1 MAAETRGANSVA
13 TRWRPSHKCCAPA
26 SCMPETGSSAT
37 TVRDQLVKAIPA
49 TAGEISVNYVIPG
62 CKSQMHP
69 DLVITNK
76 EAKIII
82 VDVTIPFENW
92 CQAFTNDWAC
102 KQEKYVPLANI
113 LRNRGYGMIA
123 AGAGAA
129 EPELVSRIVSHLKS
143 QGLFDQFRRDCLADV
158 DTKPAYQNLR
168 QRVDNF
174 VSNHLATHTW
184 SPHLNKNQLRNNIRQ
199 QVLKSGMLES
209 GIDRIIS
216 QVVDPKINH
225 TFRPQVEKA
234 VHEFLA
240 TLNHKEEA
248 GPSTSPSEEKADT
261 SIIVQGVST
270 AAPSAS
276 VASDAMSILE
286 TITSLNQEASAARA
300 STDNTNSKNNDR
312 PSKRLPSQQ
321 SIDGSTERERN
332 SEDLPDRER
341 AICDPEGEGIE
352 TVAKCEDLIELP
364 CQSEEVKNVIKD
376 ANNLVH
382 ASKEI
387 LQESEDQKSKLTE
400 KGDKKQDGTEKG
412 ERKKDKK
419 EKADKKS
426 DYTKKNDDNLK
437 SKEEKHVKEVESVK
451 QLVPEKNSNK
461 HKAAESTKEEY
472 AMEDS
477 DMEVLSDI
485 TVSSVHTSDLSSFE
499 EESEEEVVVSDTTEE
514 GEITSDDEEEKNNRS
529 KTKTQTNEPSDG
541 KTKPVRH
548 AYIHKPFLYSK
559 YYSDS
564 DDERTVEQRRQS
576 IAREKEERLLRRQIN
591 RERLE
596 EKRKQKAAEKTKSLK
611 TGSQDAKG
619 KSGLN
624 SEESSVRGVEIK
636 ATGTSIKDVLKEQ
649 KFLEK
654 KVALSRKRKRDSR
667 YVENSLKKQSEE
679 DPKETQNTNE
689 VCEKISK
696 EMKHNHGKSEA
707 TKPVRRLSESVHSTE
722 ESKNDSKVEKEHK
735 RKISTSVH
743 MEGMQQENET
753 RDPKKQLDRTD
764 TSAEEVQKQKCIF
777 KNEKHVKK
785 DDAETQNLKSITK
798 KEVKSNRDKNEKERT
813 LSEDKLSV
821 KHKYK
826 GDSIHKANDD
836 TDLHSL
842 EKSLKGEDSVQKHN
856 QLTKVSSDDKS
867 ERKSKHRSERKMS
880 AASKEGKNASE
891 HTFKND
897 ESLRK
902 ENNKKDRHISTEKPK
917 LEYKSKRSSSDSRP
931 QKDSQSTSRQPASA
945 SQRRSESC
953 SEDKHEVESAN
964 SDSNLKQ
971 EDNIHRER
979 RRSKSLV
986 EDKFLLKSKS
996 KSHSKQSK
1004 ILETDLQ
1011 ESFTKQDSSQKP
1023 DKDKNIDENDAEKQ
1037 RKSKNEDKVFEES
1050 SIQPELESGAHTI
1063 YNSQKESSHKVK
1075 LQPSEKIAVKEKAR
1089 SDKDLSCTKLE
1100 RKFSME
1106 GHKSKSLKH
1115 SNKEMKKE
1123 EISKLED
1130 KDIKEFDSSH
1140 ERILGTT
1147 VGMDKK
1153 SSKRFLSENKKG
1165 NFLMQEVTTREEK
1178 QATDVF
1184 VTSPIPATQSSGR
1197 TNDDSYSEQ
1206 CEVPMELDSEQTKV
1220 HAASKIEEKSNNS
1233 QDKGFENVLKENMSV
1248 HISKNEL
1255 RKKSVDFEACAS
1267 ELPDTANRNS
1277 EETNE
1282 RENTCTFAK
1291 VDDALDKVSKQA
1303 SEDQGPIQQG
1313 AYQINVVYEKSGTI
1327 LLNAPGKE
1335 LTSENVKKPKN
1346 LKNMVSPNEEN
1357 VSLVSTSSRSEDAS
1371 HTKSVNKYLPS
1382 FTGSL
1387 DSTCKNESPNLDRPT
1402 LNRGTFILDN
1412 AATEYTGKGGT
1423 VLSFLMKEGEVT
1435 MTDKIEKKEE
1445 SPLISEQSGEDKS
1458 GLMGI
1463 QEDYAQVTKQDGV
1476 QGRNECKITDLKT
1489 DESFTDKAADHGG
1502 ITTKELVV
1510 NPEKKERKSL
1520 HTGCAAKEEK
1530 ELATDVVKKNEE
1542 HDGGAVIESSSVLV
1556 PANVTRD
1563 PEDEFKD
1570 SITASG
1576 TEEGDGLIVDD
1587 EGKSESNA
1595 VGTSA
1600 GNSEHSMACN
1610 RLETTE
1616 ATAIGTSTE
1625 KTIEHTIMATSTGEK
1640 QGKGGHIVHSEK
1652 EGDATT
1658 TCSEKESE
1666 VTVIC
1671 TSIEADEGFTTGIW
1685 VKSSEDVSFASE
1697 ADVGECTVATAEEDG
1712 GGVTEGFAES
1722 ESVLTSTKEEESGE
1736 CSMTD
1741 AEESGK
1747 GSVNASGVET
1757 EDHVNSAGTEE
1768 KDDAVTSAGSEE
1780 KRKASTCVG
1789 TDKFEGSVTC
1799 IGEIESDG
1807 AVTSA
1812 GTEAGEG
1819 SRSSENSDG
1828 FQSNMAKVDQM
1839 KETEGA
1845 VTCTGAEERGHNF
1858 IICSVTDADAQEE
1871 STVTGACVEMVTNNN
1886 TKIGTRPNKCEDT
1899 VNGESAV
1906 TSTGITAE
1914 DDADIAVVCTG
1925 LGDSSEGFAV
1935 CLRAEKCES
1944 AMGSTGAKEDPNITM
1959 ISIGSCDD
1967 EGFVTST
1974 GSKEEDEEGE
1984 DTVTS
1989 TGRGNEEIE
1998 HASTCTGMEDESA
2011 LICIGAE
2018 EGESSIICIV
2028 AEQVEAES
2036 GVAATNVNK
2045 VGVDS
2050 LTGAEK
2056 EANGGLTCKN
2066 VKGIVESS
2074 VTSAGTVDKDV
2085 MTPNTEKGKEA
2096 VVLDTEESEG
2106 PMTSAVTEKDKEQFA
2121 TAKGKEENAMICVGN
2136 SDFEGPMTTLVA
2148 KEDENPVLI
2157 YTDKEEKSKDDIHST
2172 STVEEGD
2179 ATLQCSVT
2187 EVEEGPL
2194 SAARTDGNNESSL
2207 TLIDT
2212 EETEAPM
2219 PSTAIDFK
2227 GSLHTASCRQE
2238 KDECTMISTSIVEE
2252 FEAPMPSAAR
2262 ECTAARTEEMNESN
2276 VVSIDM
2282 ELYEV
2287 PMPSASSAE
2296 DDYTSHPT
2304 GGGKEEK
2311 DECAMISTSIV
2322 EEQVILISSEVTED
2336 RVEHVASGGEAKNE
2350 TVMIPTSSAECFK
2363 SHVSS
2368 AVSQDE
2374 DRFTAS
2380 GAEER
2385 YETAMITTSMTE
2397 ECEIV
2402 LISTATQPKN
2412 PLNVARAEQK
2422 HETTIIS
2429 PNAPEESKIVETS
2442 TTDEQFELAT
2452 LDPGEKSEGSMIF
2465 VGNVEECGAPMI
2477 AVASNNEDSN
2487 TASCV
2492 ENTEENAVI
2501 TLSAVEECDSLF
2513 TFAVIEESQLDAAST
2528 EIKDKN
2534 DVTFKS
2540 TGQID
2545 YILSSTDSDK
2555 SDGSLPLASE
2565 GEDESVYSEK
2575 KENHDSPVMGE
2586 STTKSTVVTEVLGTA
2601 ENTVKLLSIG
2611 KTLCVEITETTACVS
2626 PSAEVSTDSE
2636 RTEDDLPYVDV
2647 TSELSCMSSEAAV
2660 DNVDYKVNTNLLS
2673 ESDFSEIR
2681 TPPYREQTDISLL
2694 SEFGSTL
2701 TVNTGH
2707 DELSLA
2713 AKLGRKN
2720 DLPLRVDEQFVSGD
2734 KRNAVKVNDDL
2745 GFEVSLKKNTT
2756 FNSGNKTPVSNLSE
2770 ELKFK
2775 TEVKTEEVFLAQ
2787 EFKGPTREDPY
2798 EEPLAKG
2805 CQKDLLQ
2812 DNAALEKDSKDVEN
2826 SGMQTAEH
2834 SYKEKISKLLETTDK
2849 ESVQESSNSMVMME
2863 MIKIQTKKKSQV
2875 IEMPGQEKGI
2885 RMSAMRKNQEGET
2898 DDCSV
2903 TQDWEKDE
2911 QRQCSKTKSKSL
2923 EETNSEDTAEVSKV
2937 ISKKRSSLSSSGE
2950 EIDEFTSKQEIYEK
2964 ADQSSESNINSVE
2977 QNQPAIVKRKR
2988 GRPRKYPLEAVQPD
3002 ANLKVDKSIGNSPTS
3017 ALEENTPQT
3026 AKDLSIQKETAN
3038 EEEAG
3043 KIEVMV
3049 RRRGRK
3055 PKRSP
3060 IPAEETETL
3069 EPERKRR
3076 KSASTTEEETK
3087 DQEEDEDE
3095 DGDEDD
3101 EAHSGATTRSATR
3114 LEAQRKQ
3121 PSKPTTRATF
3131 KGNSP
3136 SPVSPS
3142 KHQKLAAKK
3151 KSPSD
3156 IKVSKSPLL
3165 TQLKMQP
3172 TKRKREAS
3180 PTVVRRKGQ
3189 QKPDETPLKKTKR

>member
-1 MAAETRGANSVA
+1 
-13 TRWRPSHKCCAPA
+13 
-26 SCMPETGSSAT
+26 
-37 TVRDQLVKAIPA
+37 
-49 TAGEISVNYVIPG
+49 
-62 CKSQMHP
+62 
-69 DLVITNK
+69 
-76 EAKIII
+76 
-82 VDVTIPFENW
+82 
-92 CQAFTNDWAC
+92 
-102 KQEKYVPLANI
+102 
-113 LRNRGYGMIA
+113 
-123 AGAGAA
+123 
-129 EPELVSRIVSHLKS
+129 PELVSRIVSHLKS

-240 TLNHKEEA
+240 TLNHKEES
-248 GPSTSPSEEKADT
+248 GPSTSPSEEKADA
-261 SIIVQGVST
+261 SITVQGVST

-300 STDNTNSKNNDR
+300 STDSTNSKNNDR
-312 PSKRLPSQQ
+312 PSKRLPSQH

-341 AICDPEGEGIE
+341 AICDPGGEGIE
-352 TVAKCEDLIELP
+352 TVVKCEDLIELP

-376 ANNLVH
+376 ASNLVH

-400 KGDKKQDGTEKG
+400 KSDKKQDSIEKG

-437 SKEEKHVKEVESVK
+437 SKEEKHVKEREVESVK
-451 QLVPEKNSNK
+451 QLVPEKNNK
-461 HKAAESTKEEY
+461 HKAVETTKEEY
-472 AMEDS
+472 TMEDS
-477 DMEVLSDI
+477 DMDVLSDI

-514 GEITSDDEEEKNNRS
+514 GEITSDDEEEKNNQC

-667 YVENSLKKQSEE
+667 YVENSVKKQSED
-679 DPKETQNTNE
+679 DPKETQKTNE
-689 VCEKISK
+689 ACEKISK

-707 TKPVRRLSESVHSTE
+707 AKPVRRLSESVHSIE

-753 RDPKKQLDRTD
+753 KDPKKQLDRTD

-785 DDAETQNLKSITK
+785 DDAESQNLKSITK

-826 GDSIHKANDD
+826 GDSIHKVNDD
-836 TDLHSL
+836 TDLHFV

-891 HTFKND
+891 HTFKSD

-902 ENNKKDRHISTEKPK
+902 ENNKKDRHISTEKTK
-917 LEYKSKRSSSDSRP
+917 LEYKSKRLSSDSRP

-964 SDSNLKQ
+964 SDNNLKQ

-1011 ESFTKQDSSQKP
+1011 ESFTKQDSIQKP

-1037 RKSKNEDKVFEES
+1037 RKSKNEDKGFEES
-1050 SIQPELESGAHTI
+1050 SVQSELESGAHAI

-1075 LQPSEKIAVKEKAR
+1075 LQPAEKIAVKEKAR

-1100 RKFSME
+1100 RKFSVE
-1106 GHKSKSLKH
+1106 GHKSRSLKH
-1115 SNKEMKKE
+1115 NNKEMKKE
-1123 EISKLED
+1123 ESSKLED
-1130 KDIKEFDSSH
+1130 KDIKDIDSSH

-1165 NFLMQEVTTREEK
+1165 SFLIEEITTREEK

-1184 VTSPIPATQSSGR
+1184 VTSPIPSTQSSDR

-1206 CEVPMELDSEQTKV
+1206 WEVPMELDSEQTKV
-1220 HAASKIEEKSNNS
+1220 HAASKIEEKNSNS
-1233 QDKGFENVLKENMSV
+1233 EDKGFENVLKDNMSV

-1267 ELPDTANRNS
+1267 ELPGTANRNS

-1282 RENTCTFAK
+1282 RENTCTLTK
-1291 VDDALDKVSKQA
+1291 VDDALDKVSKQV
-1303 SEDQGPIQQG
+1303 SEDQRPIQQG
-1313 AYQINVVYEKSGTI
+1313 AYQINIYEKSGTI

-1335 LTSENVKKPKN
+1335 EISENVKKPKS
-1346 LKNMVSPNEEN
+1346 LKNLVSPNEEN

-1371 HTKSVNKYLPS
+1371 HTKSVNNYLPS

-1387 DSTCKNESPNLDRPT
+1387 DSTCKNESPNLDKPT
-1402 LNRGTFILDN
+1402 LSRGTILDN
-1412 AATEYTGKGGT
+1412 AATEYTGKGGDT
-1423 VLSFLMKEGEVT
+1423 VLSSLMKEGEVS
-1435 MTDKIEKKEE
+1435 MTDVVEKNKE

-1463 QEDYAQVTKQDGV
+1463 QEDYAQITKQDGV
-1476 QGRNECKITDLKT
+1476 QRRNECKITDLEN
-1489 DESFTDKAADHGG
+1489 DESVTDKAANHGS
-1502 ITTKELVV
+1502 IRTKELVLV
-1510 NPEKKERKSL
+1510 NSEKKERKSL
-1520 HTGCAAKEEK
+1520 HTGCTAKEEK
-1530 ELATDVVKKNEE
+1530 EFATDIVKKNEE

-1556 PANVTRD
+1556 PTNVTRD
-1563 PEDEFKD
+1563 PEDAFKD

-1587 EGKSESNA
+1587 EDKNGSNA

-1600 GNSEHSMACN
+1600 GTSEHSMACN
-1610 RLETTE
+1610 KLETTE

-1625 KTIEHTIMATSTGEK
+1625 KTIEHIIMATSTGEK
-1640 QGKGGHIVHSEK
+1640 QVKGCHIVHSEK

-1658 TCSEKESE
+1658 TCSEEESE

-1671 TSIEADEGFTTGIW
+1671 TSIEADEGFTAGMW

-1697 ADVGECTVATAEEDG
+1697 ADVGECTVAAAEEDG

-1736 CSMTD
+1736 CTMID
-1741 AEESGK
+1741 AGEIGK
-1747 GSVNASGVET
+1747 GSVNASGVEI
-1757 EDHVNSAGTEE
+1757 EVHVNSAGAEE

-1789 TDKFEGSVTC
+1789 TVKFEGSVTC

-1812 GTEAGEG
+1812 GAEAGEG

-1828 FQSNMAKVDQM
+1828 FQSNMAKAGRV

-1845 VTCTGAEERGHNF
+1845 VTCTGAEERGRNF
-1858 IICSVTDADAQEE
+1858 IICSVTGADAQEE
-1871 STVTGACVEMVTNNN
+1871 STVTGACVEMVTNNS
-1886 TKIGTRPNKCEDT
+1886 TQIGTRPNKCEDT
-1899 VNGESAV
+1899 INGESAV

-1935 CLRAEKCES
+1935 CLHAEKCES
-1944 AMGSTGAKEDPNITM
+1944 AMDSTGAKDPNVTI

-1984 DTVTS
+1984 DIVTS

-1998 HASTCTGMEDESA
+1998 HASTCTGMEEESA

-2036 GVAATNVNK
+2036 AVAATNVNK
-2045 VGVDS
+2045 VSVDS

-2056 EANGGLTCKN
+2056 EANGGLICKN

-2074 VTSAGTVDKDV
+2074 VTSAGTVDEAV

-2096 VVLDTEESEG
+2096 LVVDTEESRG
-2106 PMTSAVTEKDKEQFA
+2106 PMTSAVTEKDEQFA
-2121 TAKGKEENAMICVGN
+2121 AAKGKEENAVICVGN

-2148 KEDENPVLI
+2148 KEDENPMLA
-2157 YTDKEEKSKDDIHST
+2157 YTDKEKKSKDDIHST

-2194 SAARTDGNNESSL
+2194 FAARTDGNDESSL
-2207 TLIDT
+2207 ILIDA

-2227 GSLHTASCRQE
+2227 GSLHAASCRQE

-2252 FEAPMPSAAR
+2252 FEAPMPSAAT
-2262 ECTAARTEEMNESN
+2262 ECDGQFTAARTEEVNESN

-2282 ELYEV
+2282 EIYEV

-2304 GGGKEEK
+2304 GSGKEEK

-2363 SHVSS
+2363 SHGSS
-2368 AVSQDE
+2368 VVTQDE
-2374 DRFTAS
+2374 DQFTAS
-2380 GAEER
+2380 EAEER

-2412 PLNVARAEQK
+2412 PLIVARAEKK

-2442 TTDEQFELAT
+2442 TTTDEQFELAT
-2452 LDPGEKSEGSMIF
+2452 LDPGEKIEGSVIF

-2492 ENTEENAVI
+2492 ENAKENAVI
-2501 TLSAVEECDSLF
+2501 TLSSVEECDSLF

-2534 DVTFKS
+2534 DATFKS
-2540 TGQID
+2540 TSQID
-2545 YILSSTDSDK
+2545 YILSSTDLDK

-2565 GEDESVYSEK
+2565 EDESVHSEK
-2575 KENHDSPVMGE
+2575 KEKHDNPVMGE
-2586 STTKSTVVTEVLGTA
+2586 STTAKSTVVTEVLGTA
-2601 ENTVKLLSIG
+2601 ENTVQLLSIG
-2611 KTLCVEITETTACVS
+2611 KTLCVEITETAACVS

-2673 ESDFSEIR
+2673 EGDFSEIR
-2681 TPPYREQTDISLL
+2681 TPPYREQTLSLL

-2701 TVNTGH
+2701 TVNTSHG
-2707 DELSLA
+2707 ELSLE
-2713 AKLGRKN
+2713 AKLRRKN
-2720 DLPLRVDEQFVSGD
+2720 DLPLYVDEQFVSGD
-2734 KRNAVKVNDDL
+2734 KRNSVKVDDDL
-2745 GFEVSLKKNTT
+2745 GFEVSFKKNTT

-2770 ELKFK
+2770 ELEFK
-2775 TEVKTEEVFLAQ
+2775 TEVKTEEAC
-2787 EFKGPTREDPY
+2787 EFKGSTREEPCED
-2798 EEPLAKG
+2798 PLAKE

-2812 DNAALEKDSKDVEN
+2812 DNTALEKDSKDVEN

-2834 SYKEKISKLLETTDK
+2834 NYKEKTSKLLETTDK
-2849 ESVQESSNSMVMME
+2849 GSVQESSNSVGMME
-2863 MIKIQTKKKSQV
+2863 TIKIKTKTQSQV
-2875 IEMPGQEKGI
+2875 IEIPGQEKGI
-2885 RMSAMRKNQEGET
+2885 RMSEMRKKQEGET

-2903 TQDWEKDE
+2903 TQDWEENE
-2911 QRQCSKTKSKSL
+2911 QSQCSKTQLKSA
-2923 EETNSEDTAEVSKV
+2923 EETNSGDTAEVSKV
-2937 ISKKRSSLSSSGE
+2937 ISKKRASLSSSGE

-2964 ADQSSESNINSVE
+2964 ANQSSESNINSVE
-2977 QNQPAIVKRKR
+2977 QNQPAVVKRKR
-2988 GRPRKYPLEAVQPD
+2988 GRPRKYPLETVQPD

-3043 KIEVMV
+3043 KTEVMV

-3121 PSKPTTRATF
+3121 PSKPTTRAAF

-3142 KHQKLAAKK
+3142 KHQKLAARKR
-3151 KSPSD
+3151 SPSD
-3156 IKVSKSPLL
+3156 IKVSKSPPL

-3172 TKRKREAS
+3172 TKRKRETS
-3180 PTVVRRKGQ
+3180 PTVIRRKGQ
-3189 QKPDETPLKKTKR
+3189 QKPDETPLKKAKR

>member
-1 MAAETRGANSVA
+1 M
-13 TRWRPSHKCCAPA
+13 
-26 SCMPETGSSAT
+26 
-37 TVRDQLVKAIPA
+37 
-49 TAGEISVNYVIPG
+49 
-62 CKSQMHP
+62 
-69 DLVITNK
+69 
-76 EAKIII
+76 
-82 VDVTIPFENW
+82 
-92 CQAFTNDWAC
+92 
-102 KQEKYVPLANI
+102 
-113 LRNRGYGMIA
+113 
-123 AGAGAA
+123 
-129 EPELVSRIVSHLKS
+129 
-143 QGLFDQFRRDCLADV
+143 GLFDQFRRDCLADV

-261 SIIVQGVST
+261 SIVVQGVST

-312 PSKRLPSQQ
+312 PSKRLLSQQ

-400 KGDKKQDGTEKG
+400 KGDKKQDGTERG

-461 HKAAESTKEEY
+461 HRAAESTKEEY

-624 SEESSVRGVEIK
+624 SEESSVRGIEIK

-667 YVENSLKKQSEE
+667 YVENSLKKQCED
-679 DPKETQNTNE
+679 DPKETQKTNE

-696 EMKHNHGKSEA
+696 EMKHNH
-707 TKPVRRLSESVHSTE
+707 
-722 ESKNDSKVEKEHK
+722 
-735 RKISTSVH
+735 
-743 MEGMQQENET
+743 
-753 RDPKKQLDRTD
+753 
-764 TSAEEVQKQKCIF
+764 
-777 KNEKHVKK
+777 
-785 DDAETQNLKSITK
+785 
-798 KEVKSNRDKNEKERT
+798 
-813 LSEDKLSV
+813 
-821 KHKYK
+821 
-826 GDSIHKANDD
+826 
-836 TDLHSL
+836 
-842 EKSLKGEDSVQKHN
+842 
-856 QLTKVSSDDKS
+856 
-867 ERKSKHRSERKMS
+867 
-880 AASKEGKNASE
+880 
-891 HTFKND
+891 
-897 ESLRK
+897 
-902 ENNKKDRHISTEKPK
+902 
-917 LEYKSKRSSSDSRP
+917 
-931 QKDSQSTSRQPASA
+931 
-945 SQRRSESC
+945 
-953 SEDKHEVESAN
+953 
-964 SDSNLKQ
+964 
-971 EDNIHRER
+971 
-979 RRSKSLV
+979 
-986 EDKFLLKSKS
+986 
-996 KSHSKQSK
+996 
-1004 ILETDLQ
+1004 DLQ

-1050 SIQPELESGAHTI
+1050 
-1063 YNSQKESSHKVK
+1063 N
-1075 LQPSEKIAVKEKAR
+1075 
-1089 SDKDLSCTKLE
+1089 
-1100 RKFSME
+1100 
-1106 GHKSKSLKH
+1106 
-1115 SNKEMKKE
+1115 
-1123 EISKLED
+1123 
-1130 KDIKEFDSSH
+1130 
-1140 ERILGTT
+1140 
-1147 VGMDKK
+1147 
-1153 SSKRFLSENKKG
+1153 
-1165 NFLMQEVTTREEK
+1165 
-1178 QATDVF
+1178 
-1184 VTSPIPATQSSGR
+1184 
-1197 TNDDSYSEQ
+1197 
-1206 CEVPMELDSEQTKV
+1206 
-1220 HAASKIEEKSNNS
+1220 
-1233 QDKGFENVLKENMSV
+1233 
-1248 HISKNEL
+1248 
-1255 RKKSVDFEACAS
+1255 
-1267 ELPDTANRNS
+1267 
-1277 EETNE
+1277 
-1282 RENTCTFAK
+1282 
-1291 VDDALDKVSKQA
+1291 
-1303 SEDQGPIQQG
+1303 
-1313 AYQINVVYEKSGTI
+1313 
-1327 LLNAPGKE
+1327 
-1335 LTSENVKKPKN
+1335 
-1346 LKNMVSPNEEN
+1346 
-1357 VSLVSTSSRSEDAS
+1357 
-1371 HTKSVNKYLPS
+1371 
-1382 FTGSL
+1382 
-1387 DSTCKNESPNLDRPT
+1387 RPT
-1402 LNRGTFILDN
+1402 LNRDTFILDN
-1412 AATEYTGKGGT
+1412 AATEYTGKGGGT
-1423 VLSFLMKEGEVT
+1423 VLSFLMKE
-1435 MTDKIEKKEE
+1435 
-1445 SPLISEQSGEDKS
+1445 
-1458 GLMGI
+1458 
-1463 QEDYAQVTKQDGV
+1463 
-1476 QGRNECKITDLKT
+1476 
-1489 DESFTDKAADHGG
+1489 
-1502 ITTKELVV
+1502 
-1510 NPEKKERKSL
+1510 
-1520 HTGCAAKEEK
+1520 
-1530 ELATDVVKKNEE
+1530 
-1542 HDGGAVIESSSVLV
+1542 V

-1576 TEEGDGLIVDD
+1576 TEEGDGLIDDD
-1587 EGKSESNA
+1587 E
-1595 VGTSA
+1595 
-1600 GNSEHSMACN
+1600 
-1610 RLETTE
+1610 
-1616 ATAIGTSTE
+1616 GTSTE

-1640 QGKGGHIVHSEK
+1640 Q
-1652 EGDATT
+1652 
-1658 TCSEKESE
+1658 
-1666 VTVIC
+1666 
-1671 TSIEADEGFTTGIW
+1671 
-1685 VKSSEDVSFASE
+1685 
-1697 ADVGECTVATAEEDG
+1697 AEEDG

-1736 CSMTD
+1736 CTMTD

-1747 GSVNASGVET
+1747 GSVNASGVEI

-1780 KRKASTCVG
+1780 KRKASTCV
-1789 TDKFEGSVTC
+1789 
-1799 IGEIESDG
+1799 
-1807 AVTSA
+1807 
-1812 GTEAGEG
+1812 
-1819 SRSSENSDG
+1819 
-1828 FQSNMAKVDQM
+1828 
-1839 KETEGA
+1839 
-1845 VTCTGAEERGHNF
+1845 GAEERGHNF

-1944 AMGSTGAKEDPNITM
+1944 AMGSTGAKEDNITM

-1974 GSKEEDEEGE
+1974 GSKEDDEE
-1984 DTVTS
+1984 
-1989 TGRGNEEIE
+1989 
-1998 HASTCTGMEDESA
+1998 GMEDESA
-2011 LICIGAE
+2011 LICISAE

-2028 AEQVEAES
+2028 AEHVEAES

-2074 VTSAGTVDKDV
+2074 VTSAGTVDEDV
-2085 MTPNTEKGKEA
+2085 MTPNTEK
-2096 VVLDTEESEG
+2096 
-2106 PMTSAVTEKDKEQFA
+2106 
-2121 TAKGKEENAMICVGN
+2121 GN

-2172 STVEEGD
+2172 STVEE
-2179 ATLQCSVT
+2179 
-2187 EVEEGPL
+2187 
-2194 SAARTDGNNESSL
+2194 
-2207 TLIDT
+2207 DT

-2304 GGGKEEK
+2304 GSGKEEK

-2368 AVSQDE
+2368 AVAQDE
-2374 DRFTAS
+2374 DQFTAS

-2402 LISTATQPKN
+2402 LISTARQPKN
-2412 PLNVARAEQK
+2412 PLIVTRAEQK

-2442 TTDEQFELAT
+2442 TTTDEQFELAT
-2452 LDPGEKSEGSMIF
+2452 LDPGEKSEGSVIF

-2487 TASCV
+2487 TASCA

-2540 TGQID
+2540 TAQID

-2565 GEDESVYSEK
+2565 GEDESVHSEK
-2575 KENHDSPVMGE
+2575 KENHDTPVMGE
-2586 STTKSTVVTEVLGTA
+2586 STTSKSTVVTEVLGTA

-2660 DNVDYKVNTNLLS
+2660 GNVDYKVNTNLLS

-2681 TPPYREQTDISLL
+2681 TPPYREQTLSLL

-2701 TVNTGH
+2701 TVNTSH

-2720 DLPLRVDEQFVSGD
+2720 DLPLYVDEQFVSGD

-2756 FNSGNKTPVSNLSE
+2756 FNSGNKTPVSNSSE

-2775 TEVKTEEVFLAQ
+2775 TEVKTEEAK

-2826 SGMQTAEH
+2826 SGMQTAEY

-2875 IEMPGQEKGI
+2875 VEMPDQEKGI
-2885 RMSAMRKNQEGET
+2885 RMSAMRKKQEGET

-2911 QRQCSKTKSKSL
+2911 QSQCSKTKSKSV
-2923 EETNSEDTAEVSKV
+2923 EETNSGDTAEVSKV

-2964 ADQSSESNINSVE
+2964 ADQISESNINSVE

-3055 PKRSP
+3055 PKRSL

-3151 KSPSD
+3151 RSPSD
-3156 IKVSKSPLL
+3156 IKVSKSPPS
-3165 TQLKMQP
+3165 TQLKMQS